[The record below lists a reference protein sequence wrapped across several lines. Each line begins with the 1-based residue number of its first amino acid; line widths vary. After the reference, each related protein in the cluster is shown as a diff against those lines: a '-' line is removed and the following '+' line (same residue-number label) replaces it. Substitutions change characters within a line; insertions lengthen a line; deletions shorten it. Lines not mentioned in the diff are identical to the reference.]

1 MTTSQLD
8 ASCDRRRGDSEDNE
22 GRGLFMRHDKG
33 CKQSCGGGGPGA
45 RLTGIRHTQE
55 RGKLSIRVESH
66 VDTADEEDGTS
77 HNGSNVR
84 FNEIYV

>member
-1 MTTSQLD
+1 MKGGGCL
-8 ASCDRRRGDSEDNE
+8 CDMIRAVSRVVA
-22 GRGLFMRHDKG
+22 
-33 CKQSCGGGGPGA
+33 GGGPGA

-66 VDTADEEDGTS
+66 VDTADEEDRTS